1 MRAGTINDV
10 MVPMPHSVGSEQ
22 TLAVAF
28 ELMQKHGIRHLP
40 VRHGG
45 RLVGV
50 LSDRDLYFARAVDQK
65 KFDQMTVES
74 VYTAEPY
81 CVSRETSVAEVTR
94 KMAQDGLGCT
104 LVTDGDKL
112 IGIFTTT
119 DACRLLATIL
129 DDKSSS

>member
-1 MRAGTINDV
+1 MQLETIDDV
-10 MVPMPHSVGSEQ
+10 MAPMPHSVGSEQ
-22 TLAVAF
+22 TLAIAF

-40 VRHGG
+40 VRQGG
-45 RLVGV
+45 KLVGV

-65 KFDQMTVES
+65 KFDEMTVEN

-81 CVSRETSVAEVTR
+81 CVARGTSVADVAR
-94 KMAQDGLGCT
+94 QMAKDGLGCA
-104 LVTDGDKL
+104 LVTEGDNL

-129 DDKSSS
+129 DKASA